1 VTPAQEAIRAILERS
16 RAPGGQ
22 AVLLECDKPIWRHNW
37 GWRVAGGRDRIT
49 DSTIFQ
55 AASIAKTVAAWC
67 IMSLVEEGRLC
78 LDSPIGRYVSEWQA
92 ESGRFDPAAL
102 TLRRLMNHTAGLS
115 LSDYPG
121 HDPSLPAPE
130 IHAALFGSGEGR
142 LAIIEQPGTSFR
154 YSGGGWALLQCAV
167 EAARGLPFARTM
179 EERVLRPL
187 GMRHSHFAWS
197 KEVAGEIAEGHD
209 AAGRRLP
216 NYRYAAAAAAGLYTT
231 ARDLEKFLL
240 AHRAEAQGRRIVLSP
255 ASLAELTSPGTETKG
270 VDGLW
275 PHYGLGYEIEK
286 SAYGSP
292 IIGHSGVNRGWR
304 SRFGLSLQDGAG
316 LAVLIN
322 GDDDATIPAVFAE
335 WLQRPQA
342 SRS

>member
-1 VTPAQEAIRAILERS
+1 VTSAQEAIRAVLERS
-16 RAPGGQ
+16 RALGGQ
-22 AVLLECDKPIWRHNW
+22 AVLLECDRPVWRHNW

-49 DSTIFQ
+49 ATTMFQ

-78 LDSPIGRYVSEWQA
+78 LDSPIGRYVIEWQP

-102 TLRRLMNHTAGLS
+102 TLRRLMRHTAGLS

-121 HDPSLPAPE
+121 HDPALPAPE
-130 IHAALFGSGEGR
+130 KHEALFGSGEER
-142 LAIIEQPGTSFR
+142 LAIVEQPGTMFR

-167 EAARGLPFARTM
+167 EAASGLPFARAM
-179 EERVLRPL
+179 EERVLGPL

-197 KEVAGEIAEGHD
+197 EEVARKIAEGHD

-231 ARDLEKFLL
+231 ARDLEKFLV
-240 AHRAEAQGRRIVLSP
+240 AHRAEAQGRRTVLSP
-255 ASLAELTSPGTETKG
+255 ASLAELTSPGIETKG

-275 PHYGLGYEIEK
+275 PQYGLGYEIEE
-286 SAYGSP
+286 SVPDSP
-292 IIGHSGVNRGWR
+292 VIGHSGVNRGWR
-304 SRFGLSLQDGAG
+304 SRFGLRLRDGAG

-322 GDDDATIPAVFAE
+322 GDDDTTVPAAFAE
-335 WLQRPQA
+335 WQQRLQT
-342 SRS
+342 SKS